1 MIVENI
7 NKSLKYRLSFCIG
20 DPSED
25 GHGKKRNY
33 YINCNYSSE
42 EIDKIYKQL
51 TDKLGFD
58 FCKEAA
64 SEYESQELAPEFTE
78 KLIEIEFLDKDDEG
92 IVPEG
97 DRWYTPGSYHFEK
110 IDEFLLMFFNLLQMI
125 QPDLDY
131 EFVQLDWGNLV
142 RPLNGAGYGFFY

>member
-1 MIVENI
+1 MIVENT
-7 NKSLKYRLSFCIG
+7 NKDLKYRLSFCIG

-42 EIDKIYKQL
+42 EIDAIYKKL

-64 SEYESQELAPEFTE
+64 SEYESQELAPEFTNR
-78 KLIEIEFLDKDDEG
+78 LIEIGFLDKDDEG
-92 IVPEG
+92 IIQEDG
-97 DRWYTPGSYHFEK
+97 RWYVPGSYHFEE
-110 IDEFLLMFFNLLQMI
+110 ISEFLLMFFDLLQFI

-131 EFVQLDWGNLV
+131 EYVQLEWGELV
-142 RPLNGAGYGFFY
+142 RPLEGAGYGFFD

>member
-1 MIVENI
+1 MIVENT
-7 NKSLKYRLSFCIG
+7 NKDLKYRLSFCIG

-33 YINCNYSSE
+33 YINCNYSSK
-42 EIDKIYKQL
+42 EIDAIYKKL

-58 FCKEAA
+58 FCEEAA

-78 KLIEIEFLDKDDEG
+78 RLIEIGFLDKDDEG

-97 DRWYTPGSYHFEK
+97 DRWYVPGSYHFEE
-110 IDEFLLMFFNLLQMI
+110 IDEFLLMFFDLLQFI

-131 EFVQLDWGNLV
+131 EFVQLDWGELV
-142 RPLNGAGYGFFY
+142 RPLEGAGYGFFD

>member
-1 MIVENI
+1 MIVENT
-7 NKSLKYRLSFCIG
+7 NKNLKYRLSFCIG

-42 EIDKIYKQL
+42 EIDVIYKKL

-64 SEYESQELAPEFTE
+64 SEYESQELAPEFT
-78 KLIEIEFLDKDDEG
+78 KRLIDIGFLDKDEG
-92 IVPEG
+92 IILEG
-97 DRWYTPGSYHFEK
+97 DRWYFPGSYHFEA
-110 IDEFLLMFFNLLQMI
+110 IDEFLLMFFDLLQFI

-131 EFVQLDWGNLV
+131 EFVQLDWGELV
-142 RPLNGAGYGFFY
+142 RPLEGAGYGFFD

>member
-1 MIVENI
+1 MIVENT
-7 NKSLKYRLSFCIG
+7 NKDLKYRLSFCIG
-20 DPSED
+20 DPSND
-25 GHGKKRNY
+25 GHGKKASY

-78 KLIEIEFLDKDDEG
+78 RLIEIGFLDKEDEG
-92 IVPEG
+92 IVQEG
-97 DRWYTPGSYHFEK
+97 GGWYTPGSYLFEEV
-110 IDEFLLMFFNLLQMI
+110 DDFLLMFFDLLQFI

-131 EFVQLDWGNLV
+131 EFVQLDWGELV
-142 RPLNGAGYGFFY
+142 HPLEGAGYGFFN